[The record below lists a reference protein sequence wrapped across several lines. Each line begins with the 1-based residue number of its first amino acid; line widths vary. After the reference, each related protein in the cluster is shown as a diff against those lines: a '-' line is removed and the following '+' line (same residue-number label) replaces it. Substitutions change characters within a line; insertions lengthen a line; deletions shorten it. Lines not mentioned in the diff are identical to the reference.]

1 MLFMDNESDFNK
13 RMKSIKNDKTTQ
25 PAKRQPG
32 IWDNALGASVSG
44 VLEAPADILSTVTPW
59 EYTPDPLKKNA
70 LTVDPEETGAIGQIG
85 HSLLHSVSAFGIGA
99 MTGGSIGGPLGALA
113 GGFLSV
119 ALAEGRRAFENAR
132 DEGQDSSTATKGGMK
147 TGVIS
152 GAGALIPAGF
162 GVSVVK
168 SAIASA
174 GVNLG
179 LSKLDRMGD
188 YAILKA
194 NGYDELA
201 EHASEMDS
209 ISIATDIVL
218 GMAFGGLH
226 AKNARRNKKLAGMKP
241 TPSEGDIATGA
252 KNELMTSRT
261 LNDAVPTTNESFETH
276 MSAIAEAEHALVNG
290 EKFGLDSQKLE
301 ALERGSIKKPDIEV
315 GTSPFAEDRIEPRLL
330 SADQRIAQTVEIIE
344 NFSNSQDGASS
355 MPPQIKRDINIV
367 KHKLIESAISC
378 FYERGGK

>member
-1 MLFMDNESDFNK
+1 MDNESDFNK

-44 VLEAPADILSTVTPW
+44 FLEAPADILSTVTPW

-99 MTGGSIGGPLGALA
+99 MAGGSIGGPLGALA

-241 TPSEGDIATGA
+241 TPSEGDIATG
-252 KNELMTSRT
+252 
-261 LNDAVPTTNESFETH
+261 
-276 MSAIAEAEHALVNG
+276 
-290 EKFGLDSQKLE
+290 
-301 ALERGSIKKPDIEV
+301 
-315 GTSPFAEDRIEPRLL
+315 
-330 SADQRIAQTVEIIE
+330 
-344 NFSNSQDGASS
+344 
-355 MPPQIKRDINIV
+355 
-367 KHKLIESAISC
+367 
-378 FYERGGK
+378 

>member
-1 MLFMDNESDFNK
+1 MDNESDFNK

-32 IWDNALGASVSG
+32 VWDNALGASVSG
-44 VLEAPADILSTVTPW
+44 VLEAPSDILSTVTPW

-85 HSLLHSVSAFGIGA
+85 HNLLHSVSAFGIGA
-99 MTGGSIGGPLGALA
+99 VSGGSIGGPLGALA

-132 DEGQDSSTATKGGMK
+132 DEGQDSFTATKIGAK
-147 TGVIS
+147 TGVVS
-152 GAGALIPAGF
+152 GVGALIPAGF

-226 AKNARRNKKLAGMKP
+226 ARNARRNKNLSGMKP
-241 TPSEGDIATGA
+241 TPSEGDIATEA

-261 LNDAVPTTNESFETH
+261 LNDAVSTTNEAFETH
-276 MSAIAEAEHALVNG
+276 MSAMTEAERALVN
-290 EKFGLDSQKLE
+290 
-301 ALERGSIKKPDIEV
+301 
-315 GTSPFAEDRIEPRLL
+315 
-330 SADQRIAQTVEIIE
+330 
-344 NFSNSQDGASS
+344 
-355 MPPQIKRDINIV
+355 
-367 KHKLIESAISC
+367 
-378 FYERGGK
+378 